1 MLREGNPSKIW
12 RLRLKSWK
20 SLSRRLNFNSR
31 TMKRKRNNRVG
42 IAKSLSM
49 IVMSILLGVFLF
61 SCKHEIKPKQIKIEK
76 ADVETIIEET
86 NRKNIAIEDRQIDD
100 FLARRNWSFK
110 KTASGLRY
118 TIYRRGQGV
127 QPQSGQVASLEY
139 TLSLIRGD
147 EVYNSVND
155 GPMIFTVDR
164 EEQTAG
170 IHEFVKL
177 MHVGDKAKLIV
188 PSYLGYGV
196 TGDEKKIPPRAT
208 LIYDLSLMR
217 VQ

>member
-1 MLREGNPSKIW
+1 
-12 RLRLKSWK
+12 
-20 SLSRRLNFNSR
+20 
-31 TMKRKRNNRVG
+31 V
-42 IAKSLSM
+42 
-49 IVMSILLGVFLF
+49 
-61 SCKHEIKPKQIKIEK
+61 EK
-76 ADVETIIEET
+76 LIVETNKE
-86 NRKNIAIEDRQIDD
+86 NITIEDRQIDD
-100 FLARRNWSFK
+100 YLARRNWSFK

-118 TIYRRGQGV
+118 TIYRRGGGL
-127 QPQSGQVASLEY
+127 QPKSGQRVSLEY

-147 EVYNSVND
+147 EVYNSLD
-155 GPMIFTVDR
+155 QGPMIFTVDH
-164 EEQTAG
+164 EEQVSG

-177 MHVGDKAKLIV
+177 MHVGDKVKLIV

>member
-1 MLREGNPSKIW
+1 
-12 RLRLKSWK
+12 
-20 SLSRRLNFNSR
+20 
-31 TMKRKRNNRVG
+31 MKRKRKNR
-42 IAKSLSM
+42 IEMKKPLWM
-49 IVMSILLGVFLF
+49 IVVSFLFVVVLF
-61 SCKHEIKPKQIKIEK
+61 SCKHQEKPKQIKIKK

-110 KTASGLRY
+110 KTTSGLRY
-118 TIYRRGQGV
+118 TIYKKGQGV
-127 QPQSGQVASLEY
+127 QPQSGQVVSLEY

-147 EVYNSVND
+147 EVYNSLND
-155 GPMIFTVDR
+155 GPMTFTVDR